1 MFYLR
6 FIGTVHFH
14 KSWNAPTAK
23 YSCPQLHAY
32 MHHNYYARYPL
43 RALSQL
49 YSPPRITCSQQH
61 TVLYSIHLSTFHCR
75 TCLFEKDLQSL
86 VFRQIWRYDSIIDI
100 VFGISFLPLPFF
112 FFWTKIHM
120 EKSHGS
126 HTVCLLSG
134 TRVSN
139 TIFFS
144 YVQSAKYKSWP
155 TASHHD
161 LECINSELP
170 SFVQV
175 PTIGKSIFNRWIT
188 LRSCVHSAF

>member
-32 MHHNYYARYPL
+32 EHHNYYARYPL

-49 YSPPRITCSQQH
+49 YSPPRITCSQER

-75 TCLFEKDLQSL
+75 TCLFEKDLQSRSFVKFDDTIRSL
-86 VFRQIWRYDSIIDI
+86 TLCVAFR
-100 VFGISFLPLPFF
+100 F

-126 HTVCLLSG
+126 HTGSLLSG
-134 TRVSN
+134 TCVSN
-139 TIFFS
+139 TIFFL
-144 YVQSAKYKSWP
+144 VCA
-155 TASHHD
+155 A
-161 LECINSELP
+161 C
-170 SFVQV
+170 
-175 PTIGKSIFNRWIT
+175 
-188 LRSCVHSAF
+188 

>member
-61 TVLYSIHLSTFHCR
+61 IFDTCIIFDTFVYISLSNLLVREGSPIPRLSSNLTIRFDHWHCVWH
-75 TCLFEKDLQSL
+75 F
-86 VFRQIWRYDSIIDI
+86 
-100 VFGISFLPLPFF
+100 
-112 FFWTKIHM
+112 
-120 EKSHGS
+120 
-126 HTVCLLSG
+126 
-134 TRVSN
+134 VSA
-139 TIFFS
+139 TSFFS
-144 YVQSAKYKSWP
+144 FFGPRFTWKNHMVPIQYVSCQERVYRILFFSRMCS
-155 TASHHD
+155 
-161 LECINSELP
+161 LLNINPGLL
-170 SFVQV
+170 QAT
-175 PTIGKSIFNRWIT
+175 TI
-188 LRSCVHSAF
+188 

>member
-61 TVLYSIHLSTFHCR
+61 TALYSIHLSTFHCR

-86 VFRQIWRYDSIIDI
+86 VFHQIWRYDSIIDI
-100 VFGISFLPLPFF
+100 VFGISFHDFLPLPFF
-112 FFWTKIHM
+112 LFLDQD
-120 EKSHGS
+120 SHGKITWLQYVS
-126 HTVCLLSG
+126 CQE
-134 TRVSN
+134 RVYR
-139 TIFFS
+139 ILFFS
-144 YVQSAKYKSWP
+144 RMCS
-155 TASHHD
+155 
-161 LECINSELP
+161 LLNINPGLL
-170 SFVQV
+170 QAT
-175 PTIGKSIFNRWIT
+175 TI
-188 LRSCVHSAF
+188 

>member
-1 MFYLR
+1 MRQRQNILAHSCTRTCTITITRAIHYAHYPSCILLLVSR
-6 FIGTVHFH
+6 AANSI
-14 KSWNAPTAK
+14 
-23 YSCPQLHAY
+23 YSIHA
-32 MHHNYYARYPL
+32 
-43 RALSQL
+43 
-49 YSPPRITCSQQH
+49 
-61 TVLYSIHLSTFHCR
+61 LYSIHLSTFHCR

-175 PTIGKSIFNRWIT
+175 PTIGKSIFNQWIT
-188 LRSCVHSAF
+188 LRSYVHSAF